1 MKTKRQRW
9 DPETSLQ
16 GLLPT
21 QLRLSAQIYDNTE
34 RPTYRAIY
42 GLKAIVTVH
51 SLEELE
57 TLWSAIEALL
67 ADPGWRTA
75 PEGGTDNGR
84 DDAEAEEVRLR
95 DEELRHAEVVASAL
109 PPAD

>member
-9 DPETSLQ
+9 NPEKELE

-21 QLRLSAQIYDNTE
+21 KLRLSAQIYDNKD

-42 GLKAIVTVH
+42 GLKATVTVH

-67 ADPGWRTA
+67 ADPTWRTETVA
-75 PEGGTDNGR
+75 QEGDSTDGRREEPE
-84 DDAEAEEVRLR
+84 
-95 DEELRHAEVVASAL
+95 HAL
-109 PPAD
+109 PV